1 MTVPRRRLQFLE
13 DDPAGPSFRLPVR
26 DRSVRRVV
34 IAVSEKT
41 TDTTERSTKPVTI
54 WTPPHKP
61 MQ

>member
-41 TDTTERSTKPVTI
+41 TDTTERST
-54 WTPPHKP
+54 
-61 MQ
+61 